1 MSESPAA
8 CVLLASASPRRREM
22 LARVG
27 VMLAVVP
34 ADIDET
40 PLSNEA
46 PAQYVARVA
55 LAKARAV
62 AALQPTACILAADT
76 TVTLDGEILGKP
88 DDDQHARAMLQ
99 RLSGRTHQVLTA
111 FAIVTPS
118 ATICETVTSDV
129 EMITLAPAMI
139 DDYVA
144 CGEWRGK
151 AGGYAVQ
158 GIGAAM
164 VRQVRGSVTNV
175 IGLPLAE
182 VVAALANI
190 GVVARFTAGQP
201 Q

>member
-1 MSESPAA
+1 
-8 CVLLASASPRRREM
+8 M
-22 LARVG
+22 LVRVG
-27 VMLAVVP
+27 VRLEIVP

-40 PLSNEA
+40 PLAAET

-62 AALQPTACILAADT
+62 AAQQPTACILAADT
-76 TVTLDGEILGKP
+76 TVTIDGEILGKP
-88 DDDQHARAMLQ
+88 DDANHARTMLQ

-118 ATICETVTSDV
+118 VTICETVASDV
-129 EMITLAPAMI
+129 EMIELAAAMI
-139 DDYVA
+139 ADYVA

-164 VRQVRGSVTNV
+164 VHQVRGSVTNV

-182 VVAALANI
+182 VVRALASV
-190 GVVARFTAGQP
+190 GVIAKFTDGQP

>member
-1 MSESPAA
+1 MTAMPRL
-8 CVLLASASPRRREM
+8 LLASASPRRREM
-22 LARVG
+22 LERVG
-27 VMLAVVP
+27 IALDVVP

-40 PLSNEA
+40 PHA
-46 PAQYVARVA
+46 PESPAEYVARVA

-62 AALQPTACILAADT
+62 AAQASQACVLAADT
-76 TVTLDGEILGKP
+76 TVTIDGAILGKP
-88 DDDQHARAMLQ
+88 DDEAHARAMLQ
-99 RLSGRTHQVLTA
+99 QLSGRTHQVLTA
-111 FAIVTPS
+111 FAIVAPGH
-118 ATICETVTSDV
+118 ALPMQHTVASDV
-129 EMITLAPAMI
+129 EMVVLSAAMI

-164 VRQVRGSVTNV
+164 VAQVRGSVTNV

-182 VVAALANI
+182 VVAALASC
-190 GVVARFTAGQP
+190 GVPAQFVKGQP